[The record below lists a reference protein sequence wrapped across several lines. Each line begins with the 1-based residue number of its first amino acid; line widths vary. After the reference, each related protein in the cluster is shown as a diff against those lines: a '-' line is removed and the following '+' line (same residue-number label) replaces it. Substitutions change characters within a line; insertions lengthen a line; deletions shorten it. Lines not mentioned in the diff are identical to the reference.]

1 VHPNPLETREDGRQL
16 VTTLE
21 RQTNLFEGRDLQIG
35 LALEMMAH
43 GGKRRR
49 RLQVQT
55 SEPQ

>member
-35 LALEMMAH
+35 LALEMMAQR
-43 GGKRRR
+43 GEKPRI
-49 RLQVQT
+49 LQLQT
-55 SEPQ
+55 PEPQ